1 MKCQHCSSPAVTKN
15 GHRRGKQ
22 NYRCHSCGRQFIESY
37 SIQGY
42 SDEVKQQ
49 CLTLY
54 VNGMGFRAIER
65 CTAVSHNTVIN
76 WVKQLG
82 SELADAPESQMI
94 PELAQIDELQ
104 TFIGSKKTKSGSGQ
118 QSMDMKPGS

>member
-1 MKCQHCSSPAVTKN
+1 MKCPHCSSTTVSKN

-22 NYRCHSCGRQFIESY
+22 NYRCQTCGRQFIESY
-37 SIQGY
+37 SVKGY
-42 SDEVKQQ
+42 PDAVKQH

-65 CTAVSHNTVIN
+65 STGVNHNTVIN
-76 WVKQLG
+76 WVKQSG
-82 SELADAPESQMI
+82 AAIVDAPESDTI

-104 TFIGSKKTKSGSGQ
+104 TFVGSKKTKSGSGQ
-118 QSMDMKPGS
+118 QSTRTKRES